1 MPNVLVPSF
10 SSSLLKRIYTLLD
23 DPPLNLCNNVDA
35 SGTFLA
41 TLFKTLP
48 LLPDLYRRILPNNER
63 RKLKSNIV
71 FLFIRS
77 LRWPFRAPRWHPRS
91 MQIGG
96 HVLHRYHPKA
106 GIGFTIL
113 HFPSYLI
120 VVSKDAFHCVYLAVV
135 RAYLLKSACS
145 NSVKFWRTKSRI
157 CLSVNFLPNSIS
169 FTLPSRFSWSQGFP
183 RGIALGSS
191 LNHTKVRDDFGPV
204 TALAGEGDRDLS
216 LAELDSAIVIK

>member
-1 MPNVLVPSF
+1 MILHWICAITSMHQAHFWQPSSRHCLCCQTCTGEFCQTMKEESWNLILFSF
-10 SSSLLKRIYTLLD
+10 SFAHFAGPSAHRAGTLAR
-23 DPPLNLCNNVDA
+23 CRSEA
-35 SGTFLA
+35 MC
-41 TLFKTLP
+41 
-48 LLPDLYRRILPNNER
+48 
-63 RKLKSNIV
+63 
-71 FLFIRS
+71 LFI
-77 LRWPFRAPRWHPRS
+77 
-91 MQIGG
+91 
-96 HVLHRYHPKA
+96 HRYHPKA

-216 LAELDSAIVIK
+216 LAELDSAIVTK